1 MRRTL
6 LRWGARG
13 RQAGRRP
20 ETGAA
25 AVEFAL
31 VVPVLLMLVFG
42 IVNFGQFLSV
52 RQAATQAAAEG
63 ARAAAVTPVGGDPAA
78 RGVAAID
85 AALDGIGGCG
95 DGATCDVV
103 ISTCGDAQC
112 AKATVSITFEPL
124 IGAFPDIV
132 FPDAVS
138 YSATAEVN

>member
-1 MRRTL
+1 MRRA
-6 LRWGARG
+6 LRWGAG
-13 RQAGRRP
+13 SRRTDA
-20 ETGAA
+20 ERGAA

-63 ARAAAVTPVGGDPAA
+63 ARAAAVTPTGGDPAA
-78 RGVAAID
+78 NGEAAID

-95 DGATCDVV
+95 DGVACNVV
-103 ISTCGDAQC
+103 IATCGDAQC
-112 AKATVSITFEPL
+112 ATATVAIDFEPL

-132 FPDAVS
+132 FPDTIS

>member
-1 MRRTL
+1 MRRA
-6 LRWGARG
+6 LRWGAGFRG
-13 RQAGRRP
+13 TGREDR
-20 ETGAA
+20 GAA

-63 ARAAAVTPVGGDPAA
+63 ARAAAVSPLGDDPAA
-78 RGVAAID
+78 NGRAAID

-95 DGATCDVV
+95 DGVVCDVA
-103 ISTCGDAQC
+103 ITACGDAQC
-112 AKATVSITFEPL
+112 AEATVSIEFEQL

-132 FPDAVS
+132 FPETVS
-138 YSATAEVN
+138 YTAVAEVN